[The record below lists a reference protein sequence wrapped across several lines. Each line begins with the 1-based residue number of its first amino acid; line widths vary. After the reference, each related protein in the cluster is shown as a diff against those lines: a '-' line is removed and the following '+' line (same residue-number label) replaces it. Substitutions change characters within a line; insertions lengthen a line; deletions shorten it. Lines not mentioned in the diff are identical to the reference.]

1 MMEQKGKIDKQRN
14 LLHVGG
20 VFVFLTVVAL
30 FFILGGGG
38 DDESLVMA
46 DDAPEGLNTSLPDPD
61 DLYASEG
68 KLEAVR
74 KEQSRV
80 SMEKNQHLAQ
90 NSSFDMLNSMNAPKD
105 EKTEPVNVDDLLSKI
120 EDDEPVAQSEEPAPV
135 KEEPRASRKN
145 VSVAPARKKQESTK
159 EDSLNALILTAK
171 KEDAL
176 RRVRNQL
183 GTHADSVLLGLGRSP
198 EPKPIAVASEN
209 RVSTGSSRGNR
220 GFKTENGQSVGVS
233 DKGTIS
239 AVIHGEQKGVR
250 SSSQVYIRLL
260 EPVVI
265 NGTKIPA
272 STNLIGSVVF
282 SENRVMITT
291 ESIKFNG
298 DLYPFRGTIYDQDG
312 MRGLYTGENLAN
324 EVAKEGGQ
332 SAISGSDQRVSG
344 GYSMVTKVTNTLI
357 DGTKTVLEKAQRK
370 KSVDLPAN
378 YKIFIKLE

>member
-1 MMEQKGKIDKQRN
+1 MVEQKSKIDKQRN
-14 LLHVGG
+14 LLQVGG

-38 DDESLVMA
+38 DDESLAVA
-46 DDAPEGLNTSLPDPD
+46 DGSPAGLNTSLPDPD
-61 DLYASEG
+61 DVYASEG
-68 KLEAVR
+68 KFEAVR

-80 SMEKNQHLAQ
+80 SMEKNQQLAQ
-90 NSSFDMLNSMNAPKD
+90 NSSFDMLNSLNAPREEKSKQVDVD
-105 EKTEPVNVDDLLSKI
+105 ELLSKI
-120 EDDEPVAQSEEPAPV
+120 EDEVAADSPQDLAPT
-135 KEEPRASRKN
+135 P
-145 VSVAPARKKQESTK
+145 TK
-159 EDSLNALILTAK
+159 ESSGSARAVSSARTKGSSQLDSI
-171 KEDAL
+171 DAAIRKSRMDDAR
-176 RRVRNQL
+176 RRVRNGL
-183 GTHADSVLLGLGRSP
+183 GSRADSALLGLNRASA
-198 EPKPIAVASEN
+198 PKPVVRPVEE
-209 RVSTGSSRGNR
+209 RSTANVPQGRK
-220 GFKTENGQSVGVS
+220 GFKTENDQSTGGG
-233 DKGTIS
+233 DKATIQ

-260 EPVVI
+260 EPVTI
-265 NGTKIPA
+265 KGKTIPA

-324 EVAKEGGQ
+324 DVAKESGRG
-332 SAISGSDQRVSG
+332 AISESNQHVSG
-344 GYSMVTKVTNTLI
+344 GNMVTKVTNTLI